1 VIESELQDI
10 HLVKSINVDLIQYS
24 KDSEYWE
31 ILLLMGFG
39 NPSATQDFYQKL
51 RHDLDRNDWRIPLVD
66 IGEARFLSIIGRHF
80 DSFLQLEKASNTV
93 FSRANYINET
103 IHSEIMSLHS
113 YVFANLNLKISQQT
127 NSLPLL
133 LSGIRLTSLNSF
145 KLAYEYKITIHQV
158 GESYSP
164 ISELIEV
171 VEKLKN
177 NQLWVLAC
185 MGYRQIGIFFRQ
197 RKEYNKAHH
206 YFNLALS
213 MAEDLDLR
221 VTRNQILNAKAYTL
235 FFEGKLEAAEELFA
249 KIRPEGRLDSILPIL
264 NENLSLMAKARKD
277 MTRSINHMK
286 DALAV
291 TSELDS
297 VGHLPGECLYLG
309 QAYENHLG
317 DLDQAEHF
325 YRLGYEHSMRYA
337 SHGISL
343 TGDRKDVV
351 ETYVNFISRKK
362 NAETALKAVPRE
374 DNFAFS
380 QGKPWKDIKDIFQ
393 HQLICFHAAEL
404 TNSKL
409 LAAKLDMPPSTLY
422 SLQDRLKTRGYVLPE
437 KDQNIPPENLDLH
450 DFFIEHQNLT
460 WNEINQIFEREI
472 MHYLYE
478 RYGYNKHRLA
488 KVLGLSYP
496 SIIQKTRELTQVN
509 EHFLPN

>member
-1 VIESELQDI
+1 M
-10 HLVKSINVDLIQYS
+10 
-24 KDSEYWE
+24 
-31 ILLLMGFG
+31 MGFG
-39 NPSATQDFYQKL
+39 DISATKRLFDKL
-51 RHDLDRNDWRIPLVD
+51 RGEIAEDDWRIPLVLL
-66 IGEARFLSIIGRHF
+66 GEARYFSISGRDF
-80 DSFLQLEKASNTV
+80 ESFVQLEEASKTI
-93 FSRANYINET
+93 FPRTHFLNERFQ
-103 IHSEIMSLHS
+103 SEIMSI
-113 YVFANLNLKISQQT
+113 YAYTFANLQEKIGQRT
-127 NSLPLL
+127 NRLQLL
-133 LSGIRLTSLNSF
+133 VSGSKLTTISSF
-145 KLAYEYKITIHQV
+145 KLAFAFKVIAEQV
-158 GESYSP
+158 KLLTLP
-164 ISELIEV
+164 ISHLVSI
-171 VEKLKN
+171 VEKLEKN
-177 NQLWVLAC
+177 NLWVLTC
-185 MGYRQIGIFFRQ
+185 IGYRQIGIFFRQ
-197 RKEYNKAHH
+197 RKNCKKAHH
-206 YFNLALS
+206 YYNLALS
-213 MAEDLDLR
+213 IAEDMDLH

-235 FFEGKLEAAEELFA
+235 FFEGKLEAAEEQFA

-277 MTRSINHMK
+277 MPQSISYMK
-286 DALAV
+286 DALSVA
-291 TSELDS
+291 SELDS

-317 DLDQAEHF
+317 DLDQAEKF

-343 TGDRKDVV
+343 TGDRKEVV
-351 ETYVNFISRKK
+351 ETYVNFISRKQ
-362 NAETALKAVPRE
+362 NAGTAIKAVPRE

-404 TNSKL
+404 TNSRL

-437 KDQNIPPENLDLH
+437 KAQNTPPENLELH

-460 WNEINQIFEREI
+460 WDEINQIFEREI

-488 KVLGLSYP
+488 KVLELSYP
-496 SIIQKTRELTQVN
+496 SIIKKTRELTQVN